1 MSEDGAAGE
10 VVSTKQEEFSAR
22 VSHEEFSCI
31 EVVAAVGA
39 LGMCGG
45 GGICARSQGILV
57 FSPLCFLSASLFFM
71 L

>member
-10 VVSTKQEEFSAR
+10 VVSTKQEEFSAL
-22 VSHEEFSCI
+22 VSHEGFSCI
-31 EVVAAVGA
+31 EVVAAIGA
-39 LGMCGG
+39 LGMCG

-57 FSPLCFLSASLFFM
+57 FSPLCFLSASLLFM

>member
-1 MSEDGAAGE
+1 MSEDGAAEE

-31 EVVAAVGA
+31 EVVAAVET
-39 LGMCGG
+39 LGTCG

-57 FSPLCFLSASLFFM
+57 FSPLCFLSASLLFM